1 MCLGPFI
8 FLQHMAIY
16 RRITRRTIAFAE
28 GFRAFGIDEW
38 MMNRGPALRLPRR
51 LLLIFVIAMAAVS
64 GPLAPHLWAQDKPAA
79 QTKRGQSG
87 LQIPRFVSLKSNRVN
102 VRKGPSTDHAVA
114 WVFSRIGLPVE
125 VTAESGNWRR
135 IRDSDS
141 SEGWVFHSLLSGR
154 RTALVLPWAED
165 GKTVSLFKDQSPSS
179 GLVAHLKPG
188 VLASVVK
195 CDGRW
200 CQISMDEYAGWIE
213 QEKLWGVYGGEKVR

>member
-1 MCLGPFI
+1 M
-8 FLQHMAIY
+8 
-16 RRITRRTIAFAE
+16 
-28 GFRAFGIDEW
+28 
-38 MMNRGPALRLPRR
+38 RLPRR
-51 LLLIFVIAMAAVS
+51 LLLIFGIAMMAVC
-64 GPLAPHLWAQDKPAA
+64 GPSVTHAWAQSKPAA
-79 QTKRGQSG
+79 QAKRGQSG

-154 RTALVLPWAED
+154 RTALILPWAED
-165 GKTVSLFKDQSPSS
+165 GQTVSLFKDQSPKS
-179 GLVAHLKPG
+179 GLVARLKPG
-188 VLASVVK
+188 VLASVVN